1 MPPNRQNIESHQ
13 TLNQNLGEVGSS
25 LPLQCLFTNK
35 ELAEHLIRIKGFHEG
50 LYDLSIEF
58 SFAVGNIGPTKEQML
73 PGAMFGVSG
82 VGLIKTEQVGPNT
95 VDAALVN
102 PTKPSRKKKKDTP

>member
-1 MPPNRQNIESHQ
+1 M
-13 TLNQNLGEVGSS
+13 
-25 LPLQCLFTNK
+25 
-35 ELAEHLIRIKGFHEG
+35 IRIKGFHEG

-102 PTKPSRKKKKDTP
+102 PTKPSRKKKKENSDLPLYSNFRGIGVSGHIGTGGYLTTFLDSTYACIRLH